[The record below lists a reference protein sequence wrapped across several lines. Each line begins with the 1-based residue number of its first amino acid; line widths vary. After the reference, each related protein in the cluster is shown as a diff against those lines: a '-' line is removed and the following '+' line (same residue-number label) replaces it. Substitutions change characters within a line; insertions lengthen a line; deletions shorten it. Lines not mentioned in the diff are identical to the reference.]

1 MIHVLNDPVLC
12 FGAKWDFSAEIS
24 YTPGYVFLDRIG
36 RGMYRVGSRIS
47 GSVRLVVLQLA
58 AISILDFTM
67 LVVRV
72 SRSVSKHFRISHT
85 NVLPATWFQMLPV
98 TSLNKCFT
106 INRLTRGERPAL
118 GIFVRWKSGFFISN
132 FHFSFFK
139 ISKRRSTFFRKF
151 SIFVNS
157 TFCATQSRFL
167 ATLRDITQL
176 PNTFPTDSDGFSTF
190 QKSISTIFR

>member
-1 MIHVLNDPVLC
+1 MKKQI
-12 FGAKWDFSAEIS
+12 
-24 YTPGYVFLDRIG
+24 T
-36 RGMYRVGSRIS
+36 
-47 GSVRLVVLQLA
+47 
-58 AISILDFTM
+58 
-67 LVVRV
+67 
-72 SRSVSKHFRISHT
+72 
-85 NVLPATWFQMLPV
+85 
-98 TSLNKCFT
+98 
-106 INRLTRGERPAL
+106 RLTRGERPAL

-190 QKSISTIFR
+190 QKSISTIFSLVTRCYLSELFEVKRWVSRVVGGLNLMRNIITNVENHRDGPQTHRSFAFWICALWFWAFFFYLHTIFRMGVGSLKPGQGRENRKNVDETLQKHI

>member
-1 MIHVLNDPVLC
+1 MKYVNPRITVELKNVHFD
-12 FGAKWDFSAEIS
+12 
-24 YTPGYVFLDRIG
+24 VFLQKI
-36 RGMYRVGSRIS
+36 
-47 GSVRLVVLQLA
+47 
-58 AISILDFTM
+58 
-67 LVVRV
+67 V
-72 SRSVSKHFRISHT
+72 SQCPHMKGIFHT
-85 NVLPATWFQMLPV
+85 
-98 TSLNKCFT
+98 
-106 INRLTRGERPAL
+106 RLTRGERPAL

-176 PNTFPTDSDGFSTF
+176 PNTFPTDSDGFSAF